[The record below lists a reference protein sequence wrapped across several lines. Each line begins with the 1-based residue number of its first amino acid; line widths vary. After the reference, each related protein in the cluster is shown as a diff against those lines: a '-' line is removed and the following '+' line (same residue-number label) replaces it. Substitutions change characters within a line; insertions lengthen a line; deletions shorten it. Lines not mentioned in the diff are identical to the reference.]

1 MFYDCGA
8 HACAQAQTASKRK
21 HVREGACERAA
32 ASKRSIRLWAS
43 GPLKSR
49 ILRREEG
56 RGYRALNSGPSVR
69 LSVRGH

>member
-43 GPLKSR
+43 GPLNPEYSDG
-49 ILRREEG
+49 RRVE
-56 RGYRALNSGPSVR
+56 ATGP
-69 LSVRGH
+69 